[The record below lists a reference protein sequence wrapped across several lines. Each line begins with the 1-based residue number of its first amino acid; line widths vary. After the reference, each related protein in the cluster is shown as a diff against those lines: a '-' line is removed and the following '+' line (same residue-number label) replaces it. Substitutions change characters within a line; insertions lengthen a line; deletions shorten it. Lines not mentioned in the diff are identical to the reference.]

1 MLLGLF
7 APELFD
13 EATAF
18 VREASDEDP
27 AKAIVWTVLVGAQA
41 FYKAEKGV
49 NPKVRTL
56 NDALVYV
63 STNLSVGYCDIFA
76 MTERG
81 KQIGTLLMTFGPALA
96 ARALDATAAEKRETD
111 RAREFAPVK
120 NAQGEDSPDASRRAL
135 TRLHASWLEAAG
147 AKVPRDAAGDPI
159 YPIEIS
165 PLTALSASDLGEKV
179 TPGLE
184 VKGALKL

>member
-18 VREASDEDP
+18 VRGASDEDP

-96 ARALDATAAEKRETD
+96 ARALDATAAEKRESD
-111 RAREFAPVK
+111 RARDEK
-120 NAQGEDSPDASRRAL
+120 HAL
-135 TRLHASWLEAAG
+135 LLQKLDRIAELLEANAAVEG
-147 AKVPRDAAGDPI
+147 APDTVR
-159 YPIEIS
+159 
-165 PLTALSASDLGEKV
+165 T
-179 TPGLE
+179 
-184 VKGALKL
+184 